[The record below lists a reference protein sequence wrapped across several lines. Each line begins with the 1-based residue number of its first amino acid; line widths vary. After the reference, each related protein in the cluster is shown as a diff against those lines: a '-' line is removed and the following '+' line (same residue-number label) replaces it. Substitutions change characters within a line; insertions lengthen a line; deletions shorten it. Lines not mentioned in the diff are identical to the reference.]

1 MFQAHHEGGSVVDQA
16 KVPFV
21 QRKEEC
27 IGKQNVHRELVEHIL
42 LSQIIERSLHWI
54 ILYTASSTG
63 DKPKL
68 FGVFLSYRWYMK
80 ITDVNSLTLLATE
93 LLSPSQTFAAEN

>member
-27 IGKQNVHRELVEHIL
+27 IGKQNVHRELMEHIL
-42 LSQIIERSLHWI
+42 LSQIIERSLH
-54 ILYTASSTG
+54 
-63 DKPKL
+63 
-68 FGVFLSYRWYMK
+68 
-80 ITDVNSLTLLATE
+80 
-93 LLSPSQTFAAEN
+93 